1 MHSQPPAAGPPLIC
15 FAGLTIIPLRDR
27 KATRRSIPIRRW
39 AVYLNMGARRD
50 AALQKP
56 TKTRCHALQ
65 IFAQIF
71 ELGHVTANQL
81 LEVVVIHELL
91 LGIDFGV

>member
-1 MHSQPPAAGPPLIC
+1 
-15 FAGLTIIPLRDR
+15 
-27 KATRRSIPIRRW
+27 
-39 AVYLNMGARRD
+39 MGARRD